1 MRGETFLTVC
11 SSGFYDDWRT
21 SFAFFLVFF
30 FSFISTLHSTESW
43 KCIRLH
49 FNSSTAFCSS
59 ELVTLFS
66 VNFYLGPPTLFNAI
80 RKVPVTLWVIA
91 GCGCHVVRG
100 SLGKPGASVRAHT
113 ETLTRSPPEDM
124 LEIQA
129 LSWSQKPKSSP
140 QGSWEAV
147 SK

>member
-1 MRGETFLTVC
+1 MVIGEQVLH
-11 SSGFYDDWRT
+11 
-21 SFAFFLVFF
+21 FLVVVVSFLLLL
-30 FSFISTLHSTESW
+30 FISTLHSTESW

-49 FNSSTAFCSS
+49 FDSSTAFCSS

-100 SLGKPGASVRAHT
+100 SLGKPGASVKAHT

-124 LEIQA
+124 LEISGA
-129 LSWSQKPKSSP
+129 LMVSEAQEAP